1 MNEER
6 PLHDYIDME
15 AYDVVSGDTYRDL
28 SVNFD
33 SKVDELREREKQCGA
48 LREVLNMCARS
59 NHGKAIELGL
69 SDRNFEDCGDPT
81 CMEARKLLGDSH
93 G

>member
-1 MNEER
+1 MPPVPPEEITKAVEMVR
-6 PLHDYIDME
+6 AIVQGEMDALME
-15 AYDVVSGDTYRDL
+15 ENRELKEQLQTY
-28 SVNFD
+28 
-33 SKVDELREREKQCGA
+33 
-48 LREVLNMCARS
+48 REVLNMCARS